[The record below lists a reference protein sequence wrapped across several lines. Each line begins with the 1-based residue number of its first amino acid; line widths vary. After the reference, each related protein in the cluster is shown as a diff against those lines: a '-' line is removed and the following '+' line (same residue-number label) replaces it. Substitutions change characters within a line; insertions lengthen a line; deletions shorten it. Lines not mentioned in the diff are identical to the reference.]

1 MSEVIKSISITF
13 DRNVLALRFKRFFPT
28 NFCLSER
35 ATINFPAKEI
45 RADAQA
51 HFRNFSA
58 FTARFL
64 KSAWPFW
71 VVID

>member
-1 MSEVIKSISITF
+1 MSSHY
-13 DRNVLALRFKRFFPT
+13 DLRGFFPT

-58 FTARFL
+58 FAARFL
-64 KSAWPFW
+64 KSA
-71 VVID
+71 